1 MEKEILQE
9 IQNRRAYRAVSP
21 ALIPQEVIQRIIK
34 AGTLAPSCMNKQ
46 PWRFLCMTSLEAVA
60 RGSKALSKG
69 NAWAAHSGML
79 IAVLTRK
86 DLDCN
91 LPDGRSYAWFDLG
104 LAVQNIL
111 LQSTKEGLIAHPM
124 AGYSPAVLKEEFS
137 IDEDYEVVVMIA
149 VGFPGDEELLDE
161 KKRAAEHA
169 PRERVPLEQVFF
181 ENSWRAD

>member
-1 MEKEILQE
+1 
-9 IQNRRAYRAVSP
+9 
-21 ALIPQEVIQRIIK
+21 
-34 AGTLAPSCMNKQ
+34 
-46 PWRFLCMTSLEAVA
+46 
-60 RGSKALSKG
+60 
-69 NAWAAHSGML
+69 ML